1 MPLKK
6 ILKTTLL
13 SFALATSLVFS
24 AFAEEKTVIVEG
36 EAEIISSQDVAE
48 QTAVASA
55 LRNAV
60 EQTSGV
66 YLQSETKTQNFQVI
80 NDEIY
85 TKAQGY
91 VSSRE
96 VLDKGVKNGLFWVK
110 VKAQVSMEPLLE
122 SMKKLGLLR
131 KWTVAV
137 IADSSDEKKNTESAV
152 NSINQIII
160 DNGFR
165 VVDNNVIASLEKPE
179 VLTSIMSGNY
189 LATTSVLKDNAVDVL
204 AICRTSSENIA
215 GNSFDAY
222 GVNVNLVSSKGRVE
236 AKLVRADTG
245 ELLASKQFEKTSVGP
260 GDSTKA
266 QALREVG
273 TEVGNYFVNQIIKL
287 PVATAS
293 YIQLYVKGLSFGKVK
308 KLTDNLKSIRGI
320 RKVVNKNFKNK
331 EAIYEI
337 ETDGDANLLAGNM
350 SENTDLAKNFKFDIT
365 SVSSGKIEATCQ

>member
-96 VLDKGVKNGLFWVK
+96 ILDKGVKNGLFWVK

-137 IADSSDEKKNTESAV
+137 IADSSDEKKYTESAI

-189 LATTSVLKDNAVDVL
+189 LAATSVLKDNAVDVL

-215 GNSFDAY
+215 GNTFDAY

-245 ELLASKQFEKTSVGP
+245 ELLGSKQFEKTSVGA

-287 PVATAS
+287 PAATAS
-293 YIQLYVKGLSFGKVK
+293 YIQLYVKGLSFSKVK

-337 ETDGDANLLAGNM
+337 ETDGDANLLAGNI

>member
-1 MPLKK
+1 MSLKK
-6 ILKTTLL
+6 ILKTTLISCFL
-13 SFALATSLVFS
+13 TTLLVFS
-24 AFAEEKTVIVEG
+24 AFAEEKTIIVEG
-36 EAEIISSQDVAE
+36 EAEIISSHDVAE
-48 QTAVASA
+48 QSAIASA

-96 VLDKGVKNGLFWVK
+96 IIDKGVKNGLFWVK

-137 IADSSDEKKNTESAV
+137 IADSSDEKKYTESAV

-179 VLTSIMSGNY
+179 ILTSVLNGNY
-189 LATTSVLKDNAVDVL
+189 LAATSMLKDNAVDVL
-204 AICRTSSENIA
+204 AICKTSSENIA
-215 GNSFDAY
+215 GNNFDAY
-222 GVNVNLVSSKGRVE
+222 GVNVTLISSKGRVE

-245 ELLASKQFEKTSVGP
+245 ELLGSKQFEKVSVGA

-266 QALREVG
+266 QALKEVG

-287 PVATAS
+287 PASTAT
-293 YIQLYVKGLSFGKVK
+293 YIQLYVKGLSFGNVK
-308 KLTDNLKSIRGI
+308 NLTEMLKGVRGI
-320 RKVVNKNFKNK
+320 RKVVSKTFKNK

-337 ETDGDANLLAGNM
+337 ETDGDANLLAGNI
-350 SENTDLAKNFKFDIT
+350 SENTGLTKNFKFDIT
-365 SVSSGKIEATCQ
+365 SVSSGKIEALCQ